1 MLQSGKKRGYVVTDL
16 ENADSGESVV
26 GYHKRFYRISL
37 FLARAKGL
45 PVRTPKI
52 FEKFYGITRIFRK
65 YSVDFLQI
73 AIAHLQPSAA
83 FSMRKDGG
91 HDVETNFLGFFFA
104 SLIGFI
110 GVRIFGG

>member
-1 MLQSGKKRGYVVTDL
+1 MGAVILGLFTGFYRFVTTIVVTDL

-52 FEKFYGITRIFRK
+52 FEQFYGITRIFRK
-65 YSVDFLQI
+65 Y
-73 AIAHLQPSAA
+73 
-83 FSMRKDGG
+83 
-91 HDVETNFLGFFFA
+91 
-104 SLIGFI
+104 
-110 GVRIFGG
+110 